1 MFRRIFI
8 EGLVAGMLAFVS
20 PAVGAG
26 TLEDDAQTF
35 IEKMAD
41 RAVDT
46 LTAADIPR
54 PERIQQFRL
63 IFNEHFAVRS
73 IGRWILGRYWK
84 KATAEEK
91 AEYLALFEDL
101 MVATYVDRFANY
113 SNESLR
119 ITRTLSNNRE
129 IATVSSVILQP
140 NSSNK
145 IKVDWRVGSKEG
157 LFKIVDVVVEGAS
170 MSSTMRSD
178 FGSIVRRQGGSIAG
192 LIEALREKTDYLKAT
207 MK

>member
-1 MFRRIFI
+1 MIRRIFI
-8 EGLVAGMLAFVS
+8 GGLVAGMLAIAS
-20 PAVGAG
+20 PSVDAG
-26 TLEDDAQTF
+26 TFETDAQMF
-35 IEKMAD
+35 IEKLAD

-46 LTAADIPR
+46 LTAADVPR
-54 PERIQQFRL
+54 PERIQRFRR
-63 IFNEHFAVRS
+63 IFNEHFAVHA
-73 IGRWILGRYWK
+73 IGRWILGRHWK
-84 KATAEEK
+84 KATAAEK

-119 ITRTLSNNRE
+119 ITKTLTNNRE
-129 IATVSSVILQP
+129 TATVSSEIVQP
-140 NSSNK
+140 NSSNR

-192 LIEALREKTDYLKAT
+192 LIEALREKTEYLKAS